1 MNRPQKLGRFFQEL
15 KSALGSEIPT
25 TELLEAASA
34 MVSIHDRVMDPT
46 PKASIAENDRSFES
60 IETGIAMSDGGW
72 RVMDKERELMRNF
85 ICKTTASTQSFKTLL
100 SCWRELRHE

>member
-1 MNRPQKLGRFFQEL
+1 MNRPQKVRAIFQEL

-34 MVSIHDRVMDPT
+34 MVSIHDRVTDST
-46 PKASIAENDRSFES
+46 PKASIADNDRSFES
-60 IETGIAMSDGGW
+60 IETGIAMADGGW

-85 ICKTTASTQSFKTLL
+85 YMQNDSEYAEFQDFAELL
-100 SCWRELRHE
+100 DRIAA